1 MFMKMNHRYEIAI
14 YINNICHIK
23 HFFTFY
29 KPLVK
34 QNTTVTPKQINGKQ
48 KVSLKWG
55 EIIGAERYN
64 IYRLEKYNGVYVNI
78 GTSIRNQI
86 EDQNVKNIIIQ
97 LFLKKL
103 EGEQKKYEKN

>member
-64 IYRLEKYNGVYVNI
+64 GVYVNI

>member
-55 EIIGAERYN
+55 ET
-64 IYRLEKYNGVYVNI
+64 LELKGITYIVRKSITVYMLILV
-78 GTSIRNQI
+78 Q
-86 EDQNVKNIIIQ
+86 V
-97 LFLKKL
+97 
-103 EGEQKKYEKN
+103 